1 MNEEQKQLIIGELQA
16 AAEQIKFEERKCNG
30 ETRRLAH
37 NKTIAYFDGYKQAI
51 KNIIGIMG
59 YKYENGEI
67 TAIDNPAMA
76 LFGRVYSNE
85 K

>member
-16 AAEQIKFEERKCNG
+16 AAEQIKFQERQCNG

-59 YKYENGEI
+59 YEYENGEI
-67 TAIDNPAMA
+67 TATDNPAMA
-76 LFGRVYSNE
+76 LFGRA
-85 K
+85 